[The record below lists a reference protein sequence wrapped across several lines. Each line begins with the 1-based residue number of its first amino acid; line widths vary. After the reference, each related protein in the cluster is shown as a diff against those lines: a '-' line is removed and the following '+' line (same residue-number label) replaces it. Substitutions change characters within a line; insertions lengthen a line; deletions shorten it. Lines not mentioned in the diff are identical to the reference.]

1 MRGELGRIAL
11 ANRPNDAQSG
21 KTLAPHAPSAQEA
34 SVFAPESQLGYRR
47 KRLGGGGWLLL
58 LDLPVLLLGLVGAVF
73 LSTGGDLSLLRE
85 QPGEL
90 ISWPISALLVPI
102 SLALVASV
110 GLYRP
115 GLLRSRRR
123 MGAAGLRAVIW
134 SAALSVGG
142 VFLVSQE
149 IPDALRWLILAYHGV
164 QAVWL
169 VGARPLLVSAI
180 RARQHPVEERIVILG
195 GGPIARD
202 VAEGLVARGR
212 GAVRILAFLDQQP
225 AEVRGLA
232 PFRVAGLQDVPDIAE
247 LLRTDL
253 VVVARP
259 DLPREEIVRLSDALL
274 LRGVRVKVLS
284 NVFDRLF
291 ESIPFETVQ
300 GLHLLQVGETPLRGG
315 WPQVKRAFDLIGAL
329 CGGFAILPF
338 LVAIALAV
346 KLTSPGPVFFK
357 QTRIGRGGRPF
368 VFYKFRSMV
377 AGAGD
382 GGHQRY
388 VEQYL
393 KGDFPASVDQNGKKL
408 YKLVD
413 DARVTPVGRLLRR
426 ASLDELPQLWN
437 VIRGEMSLVGPRPCL
452 PFEYDLYED
461 WQCRR
466 LDVTPGMTGL
476 WQVTGR
482 SYVTFNDMVLLD
494 LFYIGNWSMALD
506 ARLIFRTVP
515 VILFGKG
522 GL

>member
-1 MRGELGRIAL
+1 L
-11 ANRPNDAQSG
+11 ANRPNDAQNG
-21 KTLAPHAPSAQEA
+21 KTPVPHALPIPDTVVSFPEAQ
-34 SVFAPESQLGYRR
+34 PGTRP
-47 KRLGGGGWLLL
+47 KRLSGGGWILL
-58 LDLPVLLLGLVGAVF
+58 LDLPILLAGLLGAGL
-73 LSTGGDLSLLRE
+73 LSTGGDLSVLRRH
-85 QPGEL
+85 PGEL
-90 ISWPISALLVPI
+90 TSWPVSALLAPI
-102 SLALVASV
+102 SLALMLSF

-123 MGAAGLRAVIW
+123 MAAAGLRALIW
-134 SAALSVGG
+134 SVVFSVGG
-142 VFLVSQE
+142 VFFVSQQ
-149 IPDALRWLILAYHGV
+149 IPDALRWLILIYHAV
-164 QAVWL
+164 LAVWL
-169 VGARPLLVSAI
+169 VGGRPLLVPALRT
-180 RARQHPVEERIVILG
+180 RAHPAEERILIFG

-202 VAEGLVARGR
+202 VAQGLVTRGR
-212 GAVRILAFLDQQP
+212 GSVKILAFLDQQP

-232 PFRVAGLQDVPDIAE
+232 PFRVVGLEEVPEIAE
-247 LLRTDL
+247 VMRTDL

-300 GLHLLQVGETPLRGG
+300 GLYLLQVGETPLRGG
-315 WPQVKRAFDLIGAL
+315 WPKVKRAFDLCGAIL
-329 CGGFAILPF
+329 GGLAILPF
-338 LVAIALAV
+338 LLAIAIAV
-346 KLTSPGPVFFK
+346 RVNSPGPVFFK
-357 QTRIGRGGRPF
+357 QTRIGCGGRPF
-368 VFYKFRSMV
+368 TFYKFRSMV
-377 AGAGD
+377 SGGKD
-382 GGHQRY
+382 DGHQRY

-393 KGDFPASVDQNGKKL
+393 KGDTPASVDENGKKL

-413 DARVTPVGRLLRR
+413 DARVTAVGRVLRR
-426 ASLDELPQLWN
+426 TSLDELPQLWN